1 MKRCD
6 GRDQPSVAFLPKL
19 GPLELK
25 RPFFHPR
32 LPSAAPSRV
41 SAPCTALG
49 RPSLHQ
55 IDREREHD
63 GGAAFARDTLFPV
76 EPLEPGNLLRMDVPN
91 ILDVAIHGP
100 ADLDAVGI
108 DEDELGK
115 EAVVLGRQAFAQT
128 LEKDCAFAIRARLR
142 LDMPKLLSIASA
154 QHRAAT
160 T

>member
-1 MKRCD
+1 MD
-6 GRDQPSVAFLPKL
+6 GISPPSRSSQNL
-19 GPLELK
+19 GRLNSSG
-25 RPFFHPR
+25 PFFIPACLR
-32 LPSAAPSRV
+32 RRRRAYQPAYQPLALPW
-41 SAPCTALG
+41 
-49 RPSLHQ
+49 
-55 IDREREHD
+55 EHD